1 MAEDNQYAN
10 TKVQPKDFTSGW
22 LIAIII
28 AGTGL
33 TLPIL
38 FLGSEVALGVGF
50 KDALWAF
57 GISTVVLTLM
67 CLATTKIG
75 NRSRLSTYMILHF
88 SFGRQGAKI
97 MNFIFGITLLGWFS
111 VALELLSV
119 AVVDT
124 ALDTFAVALPQWP
137 IIIIMGA
144 MITGTTLYGIKSLER
159 LANFSVPVLTL
170 FLCYVI
176 YVSFDQGMSL
186 TAVINFVPENPK
198 MTLFEA
204 TSILVGS
211 SILFPVMMADF
222 SRFIYNDKQS
232 MIAVLGITIGF
243 PVALLFS
250 AIPSIQTGEVD
261 IIKVMQELG
270 LVIPAFVLL
279 LISTWVGNASNLYST
294 VLTFSTIKTEWAFK
308 KIVLIVSVF
317 GIVFA
322 LLGFSEY
329 LFDFLNFLGVLAPSI
344 SAIYII
350 NFYWVKKQRYEL
362 DEIPEWQPKALI
374 SWVLSSIITVFT
386 YLELFQLTHA
396 YFIDSFI
403 LGGLLYG
410 LLNRKAIF
418 NSKATDK

>member
-159 LANFSVPVLTL
+159 LANFAVPVLTL

-250 AIPSIQTGEVD
+250 AIPSIQTGEID

-410 LLNRKAIF
+410 LLNWKAIF
-418 NSKATDK
+418 ISKPTD

>member
-159 LANFSVPVLTL
+159 LANFAVPVLTL

-270 LVIPAFVLL
+270 LVLPAFVLL

-410 LLNRKAIF
+410 LLNWKAIF

>member
-159 LANFSVPVLTL
+159 LANFAVPVLTL

-322 LLGFSEY
+322 LLRFSEY

-410 LLNRKAIF
+410 LLNWKAIF